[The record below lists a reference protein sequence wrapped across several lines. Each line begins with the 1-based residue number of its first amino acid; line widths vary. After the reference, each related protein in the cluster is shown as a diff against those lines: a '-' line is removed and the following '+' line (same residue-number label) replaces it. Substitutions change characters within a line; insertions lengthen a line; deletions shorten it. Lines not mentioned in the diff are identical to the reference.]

1 MGAAVCVMA
10 AGLVTG
16 CTGDDGG
23 SSTTTPT
30 STGSTMT
37 GKVSEGT
44 GTVAGARKELED
56 FTCSADSKGQWAAKG
71 TVTNTGD
78 SKQRYTVQVLV
89 SKSKTSTV
97 IGSADK
103 SFELA
108 PKKSMDV
115 TLAKVVVSTAK
126 GLVCTPV
133 VTKEPAQ

>member
-1 MGAAVCVMA
+1 MGA
-10 AGLVTG
+10 
-16 CTGDDGG
+16 
-23 SSTTTPT
+23 
-30 STGSTMT
+30 
-37 GKVSEGT
+37 
-44 GTVAGARKELED
+44 RRELED

-89 SKSKTSTV
+89 ANAKTSTV

-108 PKKSMDV
+108 PKKSTEF

-126 GLVCTPV
+126 GLACTPV
-133 VTKEPAQ
+133 VTKEPAK